1 MISMRRFLVAS
12 SLCLA
17 LAGPAFAGP
26 ALTLTPAEMRD
37 APNPYARILQSI
49 PANAEIE
56 VRNCGEIWCSA
67 SWRDIHGFVRAN
79 AISAGADAPPVAYP
93 VAPAPP
99 VVIVA
104 PPVVVAPFG
113 WGYGY
118 GWGHPWRHY
127 Y

>member
-1 MISMRRFLVAS
+1 MRRMIVAS
-12 SLCLA
+12 AFGLA
-17 LAGPAFAGP
+17 LAGPALAGP
-26 ALTLTPAEMRD
+26 ALTIAPAEMRA
-37 APNPYARILQSI
+37 APDPYARVVQSI

-67 SWRDIHGFVRAN
+67 SWRDIHGFVRASV
-79 AISAGADAPPVAYP
+79 ISAGPEAPPAVY
-93 VAPAPP
+93 PAPP
-99 VVIVA
+99 PAVVVA

-113 WGYGY
+113 WGYAY

>member
-1 MISMRRFLVAS
+1 MRRILVAS
-12 SLCLA
+12 CLGLAFVGPA
-17 LAGPAFAGP
+17 LAGPA
-26 ALTLTPAEMRD
+26 LTVASAEMRD
-37 APNPYARILQSI
+37 APNPYARVVQSI

-67 SWRDIHGFVRAN
+67 SWRDIHGYVRASV
-79 AISAGADAPPVAYP
+79 ISAGPEAPPVGYP
-93 VAPAPP
+93 PPPAVVVAPP
-99 VVIVA
+99 VVI
-104 PPVVVAPFG
+104 APFG